1 MSDENN
7 PCIGVCTMEDG
18 YCLGCGRSEA
28 EIFGDP
34 EPVPSPQPLP
44 PAVPEAPLPANVRA
58 EISGG
63 SD

>member
-1 MSDENN
+1 MSDHT
-7 PCIGVCTMEDG
+7 PCIGICTMEDG

-34 EPVPSPQPLP
+34 EAVPTPQPLP
-44 PAVPEAPLPANVRA
+44 PADQPAPLPANVQA
-58 EISGG
+58 EITGG